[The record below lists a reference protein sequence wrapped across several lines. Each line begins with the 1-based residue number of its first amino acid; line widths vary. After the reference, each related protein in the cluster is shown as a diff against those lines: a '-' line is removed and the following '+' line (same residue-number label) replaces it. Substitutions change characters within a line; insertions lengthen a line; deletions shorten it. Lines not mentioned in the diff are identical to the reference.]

1 MLYLSYT
8 APHAGG
14 IGTNNEG
21 LPPIPRVSTGPYAN
35 RTEELGKEI
44 DYAAAVTEID
54 RQLGLVL
61 SALEQAGVAKD
72 TVVFFASDN
81 GASNE
86 GGHNYEVFKSS
97 GPLKGFK
104 RSLHEGGH
112 RSPLLVRWP
121 GQIEAGAKSAQ
132 QFVFYDFMATVLELA
147 GADPK
152 GGLPPGQTDGDS
164 LVPALLGKEGVY

>member
-14 IGTNNEG
+14 IGTDVEG
-21 LPPIPRVSTGPYAN
+21 LPPVPRVSSGPYAN
-35 RTEELGKEI
+35 RSQELGKEI

-61 SALEQAGVAKD
+61 EAVEAANA
-72 TVVFFASDN
+72 TERTIVFVASDN

-86 GGHNYEVFKSS
+86 GGHDFAFFNSS
-97 GPLKGFK
+97 GPLRGFK

-112 RSPLLVRWP
+112 RSPLIVSWP
-121 GQIEAGAKSAQ
+121 GTVPAGVRSKQ
-132 QFVFYDFMATVLELA
+132 QFAFYDFMVRLIRSSL
-147 GADPK
+147 
-152 GGLPPGQTDGDS
+152 LPT
-164 LVPALLGKEGVY
+164 

>member
-14 IGTNNEG
+14 IGTNAEG
-21 LPPIPRVSTGPYAN
+21 LPPIPRVSSGPYAN
-35 RTEELGKEI
+35 RTAELGKEI

-61 SALEQAGVAKD
+61 DALEQAGVASD

-86 GGHNYEVFKSS
+86 GGHNYEVFNSS
-97 GPLKGFK
+97 GPLHGYK

-121 GQIEAGAKSAQ
+121 NQIAAGAWGSSKAVVCNPRNVRHCASTQ
-132 QFVFYDFMATVLELA
+132 
-147 GADPK
+147 
-152 GGLPPGQTDGDS
+152 
-164 LVPALLGKEGVY
+164 